1 MRPKLVDARAPGSG
15 YLEEVDAITP
25 QPGELGLPLAAAD
38 GGEPGYRLAIL
49 DELWQDA
56 GADAF
61 GLSKGEFEQALL
73 RSSGKYNYGFAAEIQ
88 PTPAQ
93 QESFLRGLKLAD
105 LALAHACALGRE
117 AAWQRFLALYR
128 GPLQQAAVAI
138 TRSSSLGQDLADSLY
153 SELFGLTEREGVRK
167 SPLASYSGRGS
178 LMGWLRTTLAQRHI
192 DHHRRTHRETPI
204 DDHDFA
210 AAPAA
215 ATAEPAALGRL
226 GDSLAVTLRALQ
238 VDDRFLLSAY
248 YLDQRTLLQIAQ
260 VLRVHEATVSRKLKR
275 LTQSLQQ
282 QLLKNLQRSGLS
294 KGAAQEALGA
304 DPRDLS
310 INLRS
315 LLQSSTSSAFHNK
328 GEETVPGSR

>member
-1 MRPKLVDARAPGSG
+1 M
-15 YLEEVDAITP
+15 
-25 QPGELGLPLAAAD
+25 PLSADQAA
-38 GGEPGYRLAIL
+38 GEPGYEPAIL
-49 DELWQDA
+49 DELWQDS
-56 GADAF
+56 GAEAF
-61 GLSKGEFEQALL
+61 GLSKAEFEQALL
-73 RSSGKYNYGFAAEIQ
+73 RSGGKYNYGFAAAAQ
-88 PTPAQ
+88 PTTAQ
-93 QESFLRGLKLAD
+93 RESFLRGLKLAD

-117 AAWQRFLALYR
+117 TAWQRFLALYR
-128 GPLQQAAVAI
+128 GPLQQAAVSI

-153 SELFGLTEREGVRK
+153 SELFGLTERDGVRK

-178 LMGWLRTTLAQRHI
+178 LMGWLRTTLAQRHV

-204 DDHDFA
+204 EDQDFA
-210 AAPAA
+210 AATPVPT
-215 ATAEPAALGRL
+215 TAHPELSRL
-226 GDSLAVTLRALQ
+226 GDSLAITLRALEGN
-238 VDDRFLLSAY
+238 DLFLLSAY

-294 KGAAQEALGA
+294 KGAAQEALGV

-315 LLQSSTSSAFHNK
+315 LLQSSTASAFHNK
-328 GEETVPGSR
+328 GEETVPRQL

>member
-1 MRPKLVDARAPGSG
+1 MCRG

-25 QPGELGLPLAAAD
+25 QPGELSVPLSVDEA
-38 GGEPGYRLAIL
+38 GGEPGYELAIL
-49 DELWQDA
+49 DELWHDA
-56 GADAF
+56 GAEAF

-73 RSSGKYNYGFAAEIQ
+73 RSGAKYNYGFSAGFSAEVQ

-93 QESFLRGLKLAD
+93 RESFLRGLKLAD

-117 AAWQRFLALYR
+117 AAWQQFLTLYR

-153 SELFGLTEREGVRK
+153 SELFGLTERDGVRK

-178 LMGWLRTTLAQRHI
+178 LMGWLRTTLAQRHV

-210 AAPAA
+210 ATPAA

-226 GDSLAVTLRALQ
+226 GDSLAVTLRALE

-294 KGAAQEALGA
+294 KDAAQETLGT
-304 DPRDLS
+304 DPRDLT

-315 LLQSSTSSAFHNK
+315 LLQSSTASAFHNK
-328 GEETVPGSR
+328 GEEAVPTQR